1 MWSNKPSTSRSPND
15 ESPARDAET
24 GRRAPG
30 PASGVEIGPDAS
42 PKSGRGIAGGLRI
55 VGEIKGGE
63 DLFIAGE
70 VSGSVYLPD
79 CGIHVGPNAD
89 INASMTARVIE
100 IEGRVT
106 GDLTASERIAIR
118 SRATVMG
125 DVVSPQIQIDE
136 GCKFKGS
143 VQMRDPVDQPG
154 HAAAEK
160 EDVRF
165 RAANE

>member
-1 MWSNKPSTSRSPND
+1 MWSNKPSASTPLTGDSPD
-15 ESPARDAET
+15 RDAEP

-30 PASGVEIGPDAS
+30 PS
-42 PKSGRGIAGGLRI
+42 SGREFGRVVHPQRGLGIAGGLRI
-55 VGEIKGGE
+55 VGEINGCD

-79 CGIHVGPNAD
+79 CGIHVGPKAD
-89 INASMTARVIE
+89 INANMTARVIE

-118 SRATVMG
+118 NSAIVTG
-125 DVVSPQIQIDE
+125 DIISPQIQIDE

-143 VQMRDPVDQPG
+143 VQMREPDRHQERP
-154 HAAAEK
+154 AAATEELRYK
-160 EDVRF
+160 AV
-165 RAANE
+165 NE

>member
-1 MWSNKPSTSRSPND
+1 MWSNKPSASTSPTD
-15 ESPARDAET
+15 ESPAPDAEP

-30 PASGVEIGPDAS
+30 PASGEGIGPDAS

-55 VGEIKGGE
+55 IGEIKGGE

-89 INASMTARVIE
+89 INANMTARVIE

-106 GDLTASERIAIR
+106 GDLTASGRIAIR
-118 SRATVMG
+118 SSATVTG

-143 VQMRDPVDQPG
+143 VQMRDRDDQPG
-154 HAAAEK
+154 HAAAET
-160 EDVRF
+160 EEVRF

>member
-1 MWSNKPSTSRSPND
+1 MWSNKPSASTPPSGDSP
-15 ESPARDAET
+15 ERDAEP
-24 GRRAPG
+24 RSRAPG
-30 PASGVEIGPDAS
+30 PASGRGVGREAGP
-42 PKSGRGIAGGLRI
+42 PSGRGIAGGLRI
-55 VGEIKGGE
+55 VGEIKGRD

-89 INASMTARVIE
+89 INANMTARVIE

-106 GDLTASERIAIR
+106 GDLTASQRIAIR
-118 SRATVMG
+118 SSATVTG
-125 DVVSPQIQIDE
+125 DVISPQIQIDE

-143 VQMRDPVDQPG
+143 VQMREPG
-154 HAAAEK
+154 EPQKHPAVEAE
-160 EDVRF
+160 EVRY